1 MPRSIF
7 NISCT
12 RHNAQLPFW
21 ELSGGQHRNDHN
33 VTLTKICWD
42 LWLWICGLV
51 SLAVIF
57 DSDSFVCAF
66 WFAISFCGLGFV
78 ISGSGSLVWDFWFE
92 IFALKP
98 LVSNLCVELIS
109 LVWIGIFG
117 LGYLLWDMWLG
128 TFGLASLV
136 CVLWFEIF
144 GLGFLVCVLRVCGA
158 SVYYLRSG
166 IFGLGAW
173 FGISGVRSLALY
185 LWSAIFDYR
194 SLDWDLRRGI
204 FGCRSLV
211 SNLWFWDLGQEHWA
225 PEAGRGAGR

>member
-1 MPRSIF
+1 M
-7 NISCT
+7 
-12 RHNAQLPFW
+12 L
-21 ELSGGQHRNDHN
+21 
-33 VTLTKICWD
+33 
-42 LWLWICGLV
+42 
-51 SLAVIF
+51 F
-57 DSDSFVCAF
+57 DSRYLFVVL
-66 WFAISFCGLGFV
+66 GLW
-78 ISGSGSLVWDFWFE
+78 SLVRALWYG
-92 IFALKP
+92 IFGLRS
-98 LVSNLCVELIS
+98 LLWNLWCRIFVLIS

-194 SLDWDLRRGI
+194 SSDWDLRREI

-211 SNLWFWDLGQEHWA
+211 NNLWVWDLGQEHWA
-225 PEAGRGAGR
+225 PGAGGGPLGASWGYLARSSEVLALWSRCIWTL